1 MDVLKLCILLNL
13 LTLKESFVLLL
24 QYLQDLILVKYLSFL
39 KCLVLVGKH
48 LIVFVLFVI
57 VVFGRA
63 EQLARYRNKLSGPLL
78 DRIDLHVE
86 VPAVPYADLRAATGG
101 ISSAEMRARVLAAR
115 AVQEERFAGLAIRCN
130 AELSGGPLERHC
142 ALDAAGHGLME
153 AVMHRLGLSARAY
166 TRVLRLARTIADLA
180 GVESIRQEHLA
191 EAVALRVLDRGV
203 AER

>member
-1 MDVLKLCILLNL
+1 M
-13 LTLKESFVLLL
+13 
-24 QYLQDLILVKYLSFL
+24 
-39 KCLVLVGKH
+39 
-48 LIVFVLFVI
+48 
-57 VVFGRA
+57 
-63 EQLARYRNKLSGPLL
+63 
-78 DRIDLHVE
+78 
-86 VPAVPYADLRAATGG
+86 PYADLRAATGG